1 MILIVA
7 FALHLQAGQAPAPID
22 DSCLSNFEI
31 PCVRVM
37 PQFPTTQMHLHL
49 RVPPEG
55 VSVQVFFNV
64 LDDGS
69 TEVTGSTTPE
79 GLTMF
84 ERASERAVS
93 QWLYAA
99 GHPRQR
105 AETTLIYRMTD

>member
-1 MILIVA
+1 
-7 FALHLQAGQAPAPID
+7 
-22 DSCLSNFEI
+22 
-31 PCVRVM
+31 
-37 PQFPTTQMHLHL
+37 MHLYL

-69 TEVTGSTTPE
+69 TEVTGSTAPE

-84 ERASERAVS
+84 ERVSEHAVG

-99 GHPRQR
+99 GHPRQD
-105 AETTLIYRMTD
+105 AETTLVFRMAD

>member
-1 MILIVA
+1 
-7 FALHLQAGQAPAPID
+7 
-22 DSCLSNFEI
+22 
-31 PCVRVM
+31 
-37 PQFPTTQMHLHL
+37 MHLYL

-69 TEVTGSTTPE
+69 TEVTGSTAPE

-84 ERASERAVS
+84 ERVSERAVS